1 MCLFFSFYV
10 QIITVEKTKQ
20 KSMKD
25 FYSCF
30 TRINLLLTS
39 YLLQDA
45 CIKACIN
52 YLLYVLNPKP
62 LIILSLKIG

>member
-1 MCLFFSFYV
+1 MQMCLFFSLYV
-10 QIITVEKTKQ
+10 QTFTVGKKPHEIL
-20 KSMKD
+20 

-30 TRINLLLTS
+30 TRINLLLMS
-39 YLLQDA
+39 YLLQHA

-62 LIILSLKIG
+62 LIILSLKID